1 MLFRQHVPCEPLARY
16 VDWFWFYAD
25 LYPLHRREHVLP
37 DGTFELII
45 DLRDEP
51 RRLFDRGGN
60 NRETLFRRAWISG
73 AHSQY
78 IIIDALPG
86 SSMIGVHFK
95 PGGAAALLG
104 LPASELRDQVV
115 ELDAIW
121 GSAAADLREELLAAC
136 GARAKFATLER
147 QLLQRLHGRQL
158 DALQQERVFWARD
171 RLLRADPPR
180 IANVVAQ
187 LGISHRRFIDEF
199 RGHVGLT
206 PKRFCRIRR
215 FQQVVAEVAVRKPID
230 WADLA
235 YSCGYFDQA
244 HFANDFRAFSG
255 FRPSEYLRKAGGE
268 YGNFI
273 PVDEGR

>member
-1 MLFRQHVPCEPLARY
+1 MLFRQHVPCEPLGRY
-16 VDWFWFYAD
+16 VDWLWFYAD
-25 LYPLHRREHVLP
+25 LYPAHGREHVLP

-86 SSMIGVHFK
+86 SSMIGAHFK
-95 PGGAAALLG
+95 PGGAAAVLG
-104 LPASELRDQVV
+104 LPADEFRDQVV

-121 GSAAADLREELLAAC
+121 GSAAAELREELLAAR
-136 GARAKFATLER
+136 GPRAKFAALEAY
-147 QLLQRLHGRQL
+147 LLQRLNSRTS
-158 DALQQERVFWARD
+158 DARQQERVFWARD
-171 RLLRADPPR
+171 RLLDIDAPR
-180 IANVVAQ
+180 IGDLVAQ
-187 LGISHRRFIDEF
+187 LGISHRRFIEEF
-199 RGHVGLT
+199 QSHVGLT

-215 FQQVVAEVAVRKPID
+215 FQQVVARVAAREPID
-230 WADLA
+230 WVDLA
-235 YSCGYFDQA
+235 YACGYFDQA

-255 FRPSEYLRKAGGE
+255 FRPTEYLRRAAGE
-268 YGNFI
+268 FANFI
-273 PVDEGR
+273 PVEKGR

>member
-1 MLFRQHVPCEPLARY
+1 MVFRQHVPREPLARY

-25 LYPLHRREHVLP
+25 LYPPHRREHVLP

-51 RRLFDRGGN
+51 RRLFDRGGDN
-60 NRETLFRRAWISG
+60 GETLFRRAWISG

-86 SSMIGVHFK
+86 SSMIGAHFK
-95 PGGAAALLG
+95 PGGAAAVLG
-104 LPASELRDQVV
+104 LPANELRDQVV

-121 GSAAADLREELLAAC
+121 GSAAIELREELLAAR
-136 GARAKFATLER
+136 GAQAKFATLER
-147 QLLQRLHGRQL
+147 WLLHRLNRHKS

-171 RLLRADPPR
+171 RLLAADSPR
-180 IANVVAQ
+180 IGDVVAQ
-187 LGISHRRFIDEF
+187 LGISHRRFIEEF
-199 RGHVGLT
+199 RSHVGLT

-215 FQQVVAEVAVRKPID
+215 FQQVVAHVAARKPIN
-230 WADLA
+230 WADVA
-235 YSCGYFDQA
+235 YTCGYFDQA

-255 FRPSEYLRKAGGE
+255 FRPTEYLRKAAGD
-268 YGNFI
+268 YANFV
-273 PVDEGR
+273 PVDESG